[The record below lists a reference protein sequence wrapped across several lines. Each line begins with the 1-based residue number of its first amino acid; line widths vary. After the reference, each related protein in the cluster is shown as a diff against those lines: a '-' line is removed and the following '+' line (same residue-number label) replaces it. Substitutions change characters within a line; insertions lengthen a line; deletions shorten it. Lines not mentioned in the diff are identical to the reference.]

1 MTLKSSQF
9 FFKMFFC
16 LLMWNMKLQILYL
29 QFYNCLTF
37 SFTRSNM
44 SSRTN
49 ESGAVNTLAC
59 RGLRNQTTVWTEFQS
74 VWKSLVTFFLIFI
87 EYQQCSTKIYM

>member
-37 SFTRSNM
+37 SFTHSNM

-74 VWKSLVTFFLIFI
+74 VWKSLVTFF
-87 EYQQCSTKIYM
+87 